1 MYLMRRRW
9 LWIGLLAL
17 LMGMSGG
24 ACRATSTG
32 APEVDASL
40 DLPAPDLEGAMALEA
55 AIAER
60 RSVRTFTSEPLTE
73 EHIGQL
79 LWAAQGITDPQG
91 YRAAPSAGAL
101 YPLELYVVL
110 PEGLYHYQP
119 DGHRLAQLTTEDL
132 RSAVWEAGLRQDAL
146 REAPAVFLFTGVYA
160 RTAGRY
166 GDRAQRYIHMEVGHA
181 AQNMLL
187 QAVALGLESVP
198 IGAMEDE
205 QLQSALDLPDDHAP
219 LYLLPVGYPDS

>member
-1 MYLMRRRW
+1 MYLVRKHL
-9 LWIGLLAL
+9 LWIDILVLLVI
-17 LMGMSGG
+17 GSG
-24 ACRATSTG
+24 ACQATPTDL
-32 APEVDASL
+32 PENSFNPE
-40 DLPAPDLEGAMALEA
+40 LPAPNLEGDTALEA

-79 LWAAQGITDPQG
+79 LWAAQGITDHQG

-101 YPLELYVVL
+101 YPLELYIIL

-119 DGHRLAQLTTEDL
+119 DGHRLTQLTAEDM

-146 REAPAVFLFTGVYA
+146 REAPAIFLFTGVYG
-160 RTAGRY
+160 RTAERY
-166 GDRAQRYIHMEVGHA
+166 GDRARRYVHMEAGHA

-187 QAVALGLESVP
+187 QAVALDLGSVP
-198 IGAMEDE
+198 IGAMKDE

-219 LYLLPVGYPDS
+219 LYLLPVGHPDS